1 MNIWLIAYC
10 AVGLLFT
17 TVMYLLNWNKHESFY
32 SADIKKELEKQRTL
46 GDKLL
51 EIIGV
56 SLALLALT
64 TFWVFFLCWLT
75 YKKIFQKNLNCDE
88 DLRLNATKESLI
100 SIIDPEIEE
109 KNHLFTDPLDRV
121 PNIPFGHLHQSW
133 INFLSSTETK
143 DVIWSFEIKIG
154 DMIPTWNCK
163 DKRPSTK
170 IIKGFASVRAGKIVH
185 EFIVESS

>member
-1 MNIWLIAYC
+1 MNIWLIAYG

-32 SADIKKELEKQRTL
+32 SEDIKKVLENHRTL

-64 TFWVFFLCWLT
+64 TFWVFFFCWHT
-75 YKKIFQKNLNCDE
+75 YKNKFQENLNCDE
-88 DLRLNATKESLI
+88 DYKFNATKESLI
-100 SIIDPEIEE
+100 SMIDPEIEE
-109 KNHLFTDPLDRV
+109 KNHMFTDPLGKV

-133 INFLSSTETK
+133 INFLSSSETT

-154 DMIPTWNCK
+154 DMITNWYSK

-170 IIKGFASVRAGKIVH
+170 IIKGFALVRSGKIVN